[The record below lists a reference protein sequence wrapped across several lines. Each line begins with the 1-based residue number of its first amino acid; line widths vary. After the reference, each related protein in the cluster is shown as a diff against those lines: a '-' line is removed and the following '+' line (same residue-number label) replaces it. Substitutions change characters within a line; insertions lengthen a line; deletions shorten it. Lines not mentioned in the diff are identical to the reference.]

1 VVRYDEEELLQL
13 GNLIS
18 SVFYIDQKPWYDEII
33 RRLKILTGQL
43 KNLNEDE
50 LKMFMVWLRN
60 IAVSGMTAKEK
71 VEVEKI
77 IDESKE
83 VDEMVYALE
92 IAIRNMREEM
102 KMQGKT
108 EGLQEGVEKG
118 KMEGR
123 AEGRAEGR
131 VEGERNAKIE
141 VVKKMFAMGK
151 DIKEISYITGLTD
164 DEIRRLA

>member
-1 VVRYDEEELLQL
+1 
-13 GNLIS
+13 
-18 SVFYIDQKPWYDEII
+18 
-33 RRLKILTGQL
+33 
-43 KNLNEDE
+43 
-50 LKMFMVWLRN
+50 
-60 IAVSGMTAKEK
+60 
-71 VEVEKI
+71 
-77 IDESKE
+77 
-83 VDEMVYALE
+83 MVYALE